1 MIYIFTALYSEAQI
15 FIEQYHLKRVMES
28 TRFQQFCQE
37 SADIRLTVSGAG
49 EIAAAAA
56 VSSVCTEFKPGEE
69 DFLLNAG
76 ICAGSS
82 GLEGIFLVHKLTEQA
97 TGKTFYPD
105 MLYRHNFQE
114 AGLVTR
120 MCPWRRMQDKE
131 VCAAESQDG
140 KTSVRDAHGTD
151 LYDRDFSETDW
162 HDRNLYDVN
171 LYDMEAAAV
180 YQAGSYFFAPHQMM
194 FLKIV
199 SDHGEG
205 RRLSADNA
213 RRCMQVHKDSIA
225 AFLEQLLKAG
235 RSSQAEKNDRLQ
247 KEKTAEKRCRSLC
260 EDMHCSQTMGHVLRQ
275 HIRYAVLAGMDY
287 EHVIEELYRE
297 GRLPCKDKREGKQC
311 FEELK
316 KRLL

>member
-15 FIEQYHLKRVMES
+15 FIEQYHLKKVMES
-28 TRFQQFCQE
+28 TRFQQFCHE
-37 SADIRLTVSGAG
+37 SGDIRLTVSGAG
-49 EIAAAAA
+49 EIASAAA
-56 VSSVCTEFKPGEE
+56 VGSVCTEFKPGQE

-76 ICAGSS
+76 ICAGNS
-82 GLEGIFLVHKLTEQA
+82 GQEGIFLIHKLTEQA

-120 MCPWRRMQDKE
+120 MCPWRR
-131 VCAAESQDG
+131 
-140 KTSVRDAHGTD
+140 
-151 LYDRDFSETDW
+151 DRDFNEADW
-162 HDRNLYDVN
+162 HDKN

-199 SDHGEG
+199 SDYGEG
-205 RRLSADNA
+205 RRLDADDA
-213 RRCMQVHKDSIA
+213 RRCMQAYKDSISV
-225 AFLEQLLKAG
+225 FLEQLLQAG
-235 RSSQAEKNDRLQ
+235 RTGQAEKKDSLQ
-247 KEKTAEKRCRSLC
+247 KEKTAEKCCQRLC
-260 EDMHCSQTMGHVLRQ
+260 EDMQCSRTMEHVLRQ
-275 HIRYAVLAGMDY
+275 HIRYALLAGMDY

-311 FEELK
+311 FEEFK